1 MKKQHLLTV
10 FAPVRKITRVFGE
23 KMDVLFECHTNTC
36 GQAQVSHMTLMFN
49 TLYKSYFLSSSGNT
63 DASKRL
69 GLEAEG
75 NNGKVSLKAT
85 GVKLNYF
92 TLLKKNPVFHK
103 DFLSSHDS
111 CNFANSSN

>member
-1 MKKQHLLTV
+1 
-10 FAPVRKITRVFGE
+10 
-23 KMDVLFECHTNTC
+23 
-36 GQAQVSHMTLMFN
+36 MTIVNFM
-49 TLYKSYFLSSSGNT
+49 LYKSYFLSSGGNT
-63 DASKRL
+63 DASKRP

-103 DFLSSHDS
+103 NFLSSHDS